1 MSHRKSPSRRAI
13 LGGGIAAM
21 ALPILAPMLGAQA
34 CSSEFRSLCGMAGR
48 FFSSAGSAAEIGRAY
63 LALTADEASPDAL
76 AARLLEGRG
85 DLAEAIGRAE
95 YDGFVSALRSAV
107 RADRERGE
115 LVMLDSWLLPVTE
128 VRLCAVVALST

>member
-1 MSHRKSPSRRAI
+1 
-13 LGGGIAAM
+13 M
-21 ALPILAPMLGAQA
+21 ALPILAPVLGAQQA

-48 FFSSAGSAAEIGRAY
+48 FFSSAGSAAEIGHAY

-85 DLAEAIGRAE
+85 DLAEAVGRAD

-128 VRLCAVVALST
+128 VRLCAVIALSI